1 MFIHKAMWAPY
12 CHFSQTDPTHRD
24 YCDVDKFVDAIFDF
38 YKDLTPDE
46 LVDRRESGRTR
57 EKITY
62 KKKVK
67 ETRNKYIKEV
77 A

>member
-1 MFIHKAMWAPY
+1 MMNTFKEDI
-12 CHFSQTDPTHRD
+12 
-24 YCDVDKFVDAIFDF
+24 DVNKFVDAIFDF